1 MRPFDVLIEKA
12 RKVPVKTAAAVWAE
26 DEEVLLAARAAHEKN
41 VAETILTGRRHVLEQ
56 MMAVLNMN
64 PQDYTIA
71 EAETPDQAAQ
81 IAARLVHTGQA
92 DLLWK
97 GLVDTKTFLQAV
109 LDKENGLRSGKILSH
124 AAVLDLPS
132 LNHLI
137 ILSDAAFI
145 PLPNLEQKKAM
156 IRYDVQIAHACG
168 IPCPKVAPLAAVE
181 VVNSKMPAT
190 VEADL
195 LRQANVHGE
204 LPGCIVDGPL
214 SLDIALDPA
223 AAKEKRAD
231 QRPCAGKAD
240 ILIFPN
246 IEAANTVYKTMAHLI
261 PGARIAALVTGTAR
275 PVVLTSRADPAEVKF
290 NSLCL
295 ASILQ
300 THLLQENDAA

>member
-1 MRPFDVLIEKA
+1 MRPFDALLEKA
-12 RKVPVKTAAAVWAE
+12 RNSSGKTAAAVWAE
-26 DEEVLLAARAAHEKN
+26 DEEVLKAARMAHEQN
-41 VAETILTGRRHVLEQ
+41 VAETILTGRRQVLEQ
-56 MMAVLNMN
+56 IMTALNMN
-64 PQDYTIA
+64 PQNYTIV
-71 EAETPDQAAQ
+71 EAETPAQAART
-81 IAARLVHTGQA
+81 AARLVHTGQA

-168 IPCPKVAPLAAVE
+168 ITCPKVAPLAAVE
-181 VVNSKMPAT
+181 VVNPKMPAT

-195 LRQANVHGE
+195 LRQANGQGE

-214 SLDIALDPA
+214 SLDIALDPPA
-223 AAKEKRAD
+223 AEEKGAD

-240 ILIFPN
+240 ILIFPS

-261 PGARIAALVTGTAR
+261 PGARIAALVTGTTR
-275 PVVLTSRADPAEVKF
+275 PVVLTSRSDKAEVKF

-295 ASILQ
+295 ASVVHTYFSQ
-300 THLLQENDAA
+300 KNTAA